1 MMAAYVGLAPAHIVT
16 ELAESSALAL
26 GLLEALDTTGWATDD
41 VRTLEGVVGRLRRA
55 QRAFSA

>member
-1 MMAAYVGLAPAHIVT
+1 MTGSAEPYVCA